1 MEPITFTPFPQIRNG
16 FVHQTTGMI
25 CFSTSSMEAIL
36 KANGALAVEYDP
48 TTGAEKAW
56 AWAVGL
62 DLLDIVRNVENA
74 TEFAAFMINRD
85 LKGVVIHYADPTTVK
100 DRQRIAQL
108 FAGSPSSD
116 YNGVRKL
123 ANVGSAYRVFAVK
136 NFCYAGYGSNP
147 GRSTSINVA
156 GGINN
161 TSTTAFGSIGTQ
173 TFGSSTVLGAIR
185 VRIPGGLSWERRA
198 AQYMHAIK
206 EKVPSSKQAQ
216 FDDVATR
223 SLVRMREL
231 YDLLG
236 YDRAGS
242 LDVVPSFVLT
252 STGAR
257 LIPPIARRN
266 VNATVTAHAM
276 SGTGQ
281 RDAETDGYSTSQ
293 FILVSPSSVFSTAV
307 VDPASSNTIDV
318 NGCLAYIGG
327 LTEVGSID
335 NVPLAGI
342 LGGLC
347 GQNYGKTVQTGA
359 DLTGAQMWEM
369 NRAAIRVTN
378 GEDPTP
384 RPVDAQGSPASDAQY
399 VGLLTTQRDTFKCSG
414 SARIRTTN
422 WDNCLGGM
430 SELLVVGELA
440 LNPREAKAYEL
451 FQFSLRKING
461 FAPSSSA
468 TYYPEWKNDPLFAD
482 QTLGLDSLLS

>member
-1 MEPITFTPFPQIRNG
+1 MEPITFAPFPQIRNG
-16 FVHQTTGMI
+16 FVHQTTGMV

-56 AWAVGL
+56 AWAVGR

-74 TEFAAFMINRD
+74 TELAAFMINRD
-85 LKGVVIHYADPTTVK
+85 LKSAVIHYADAATVK

-116 YNGVRKL
+116 YNGIRKL
-123 ANVGSAYRVFAVK
+123 ASVGSAYRVLAVK
-136 NFCYAGYGSNP
+136 NFCYAGYGSDP
-147 GRSTSINVA
+147 GRSVSVSVA

-161 TSTTAFGSIGTQ
+161 TSTTSFGQSGAQ
-173 TFGSSTVLGAIR
+173 TFGSRTVLGAIR

-198 AQYMHAIK
+198 AQYMQAIK

-216 FDDVATR
+216 FSDVAAR

-242 LDVVPSFVLT
+242 LDVIPSFVLT
-252 STGAR
+252 STGAK

-266 VNATVTAHAM
+266 ITAAVTAHAM
-276 SGTGQ
+276 WGTGQ

-307 VDPASSNTIDV
+307 ADPASSSAIDV
-318 NGCLAYIGG
+318 NGCLAYIEG
-327 LTEVGSID
+327 LTKVRSID

-347 GQNYGKTVQTGA
+347 GQNYGETALTGA

-378 GEDPTP
+378 GEDPNP
-384 RPVDAQGSPASDAQY
+384 RPTDGQGSPVSDAQY
-399 VGLLTTQRDTFKCSG
+399 VGLLNTQLDTFKCSG
-414 SARIRTTN
+414 SARVRTTN
-422 WDNCLGGM
+422 WDHCLGGM

-440 LNPREAKAYEL
+440 LNPREAKAYEP

-461 FAPSSSA
+461 FAPGA
-468 TYYPEWKNDPLFAD
+468 AAVYYSEWKNGPLFAD
-482 QTLGLDSLLS
+482 RTLGLDSLLS